1 MIRRETWLTIVL
13 VSTAADDNKVSEAI
27 LSGLWKAYACYL
39 VPTPRHP
46 AKCLTISCATI
57 PPILMPITWRSLLFV
72 HPRWL
77 HTSRVSFANSDVE
90 YRMIGLSLSP
100 IPLLSK
106 IRQEYFSGCA
116 WPKSFN
122 WRCQYHLKPPNPVIH
137 YQTRDMSHDP
147 TCGVSHSTPLPW
159 DKNGGPTTR
168 CLGPLPWIS

>member
-1 MIRRETWLTIVL
+1 MESLRLL
-13 VSTAADDNKVSEAI
+13 FST
-27 LSGLWKAYACYL
+27 
-39 VPTPRHP
+39 TPRHT
-46 AKCLTISCATI
+46 AKYLTISCATI
-57 PPILMPITWRSLLFV
+57 PPILMPIIWRSLLFV

-77 HTSRVSFANSDVE
+77 HTSRVSFASSDVE

-137 YQTRDMSHDP
+137 YQAQDMSHD
-147 TCGVSHSTPLPW
+147 STLGCLTQLHYPE
-159 DKNGGPTTR
+159 TR
-168 CLGPLPWIS
+168 TVDLLQDVWVHCHELHKQY

>member
-1 MIRRETWLTIVL
+1 
-13 VSTAADDNKVSEAI
+13 
-27 LSGLWKAYACYL
+27 
-39 VPTPRHP
+39 
-46 AKCLTISCATI
+46 
-57 PPILMPITWRSLLFV
+57 MPMTWRSLLFV

-137 YQTRDMSHDP
+137 YQARDMSHDSSASPNP
-147 TCGVSHSTPLPW
+147 TTLKRERWTYYKMFGSTAMNFISNIEGPATANGHWGEPLLGWLEIVDHIFECGVLDYLS
-159 DKNGGPTTR
+159 R
-168 CLGPLPWIS
+168 A